1 MTSEEA
7 HWVMRAKAGDR
18 AAFAALYARYERRIY
33 GFLYRMLGDADDA
46 ADLTQETF
54 LKAYRALDRT
64 GTDLDVSAWLHRI
77 AANACRDVLRRRRRL
92 RWLPW
97 ERREHDA
104 PSSCRED
111 DPEGLLLGDET
122 QRAVRRVLGGMS
134 PRHRQALI
142 LREYAGLS
150 YGEIAA
156 VMGLS
161 RAAVKQRLFRGREE
175 FRARYRRLE
184 RCP

>member
-7 HWVMRAKAGDR
+7 HWVMRAKAGDQ
-18 AAFAALYARYERRIY
+18 AAFAALYERYERRIY

-54 LKAYRALDRT
+54 LRAYRALDKP
-64 GTDLDVSAWLHRI
+64 GMDLDVSAWLHRI
-77 AANACRDVLRRRRRL
+77 AANACLDVLRRRRRL
-92 RWLPW
+92 HWLPW

-104 PSSCRED
+104 RSSGRED
-111 DPEGLLLGDET
+111 DPAGLVLGDET
-122 QRAVRRVLGGMS
+122 QRAVRRVLAGMS
-134 PRHRQALI
+134 PRHRQALL

-150 YGEIAA
+150 YAEIAA
-156 VMGLS
+156 VMGVS
-161 RAAVKQRLFRGREE
+161 PAAVKQRLFRGREE

-184 RCP
+184 GCP